1 MPGDT
6 TLTAPADEPPGEPG
20 LPITELVRRFLAWC
34 DRHRSESTV
43 RTYRHRLRRFVARFG
58 ERPLSSLHRLDI
70 DEHLHA
76 AGEGMSAD
84 TRRLDIIA
92 IERLQAWA
100 IEMELLG
107 DAARPLKQKLEKPS
121 AGRRERIPTPYE
133 TRRLLSV
140 AKPAFARI
148 YQALR
153 QCGARPNELCRAT
166 LADYHRRRGL
176 ILLTE
181 HKTARK
187 TGRPRKIV
195 VGKRLAELIDESTR
209 GRSSG
214 RLFLTDSGKPWTV
227 ANLSRTFRRLRN
239 RLGLPAD
246 LCLYLTRHEHGT
258 KICQAKGI
266 HAAARALGHASIQT
280 TERYVKDDDQELRD
294 TQDLFDD

>member
-1 MPGDT
+1 M
-6 TLTAPADEPPGEPG
+6 GESP
-20 LPITELVRRFLAWC
+20 LPVSELVRRFLAWC
-34 DRHRSESTV
+34 ERHRSASTV
-43 RTYRHRLRRFVARFG
+43 RTYRNRLRRFVQRFG
-58 ERPLSSLHRLDI
+58 ERPLSSVHRLDI
-70 DEHLHA
+70 DEHLHS
-76 AGEGMSAD
+76 AGAGMAAD

-100 IEMELLG
+100 LDMELIE

-121 AGRRERIPTPYE
+121 AGRRERIPTQYE

-166 LADYHRRRGL
+166 IADYNRRKGL

-195 VGKRLAELIDESTR
+195 VGSRLADLIEESTR
-209 GRSSG
+209 GRASG
-214 RLFLTDSGKPWTV
+214 QLFLTDSGRPWTV

-239 RLGLPAD
+239 RLGLPSD

-294 TQDLFDD
+294 TQDLFAD